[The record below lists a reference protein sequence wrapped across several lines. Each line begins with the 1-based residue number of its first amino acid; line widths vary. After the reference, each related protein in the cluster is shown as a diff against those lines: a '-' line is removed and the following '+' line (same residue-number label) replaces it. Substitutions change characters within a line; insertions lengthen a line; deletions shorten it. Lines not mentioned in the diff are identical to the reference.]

1 VSDFFGGNKDAEA
14 VYELIKELTHTW
26 DDLVDKDKPV
36 NEYEINR
43 AFAIP
48 LLYLPLNPFYRSIQD
63 AILPMW
69 EMVITAYETA
79 NHFERIK
86 DPHGVEIGH
95 NLRYAAGHIVT
106 FMCVRCV
113 GYEKAREILPDLWK
127 DIVFERYDEYLEGL
141 ESDNKILV

>member
-1 VSDFFGGNKDAEA
+1 MTDFFGGNKDAEA
-14 VYELIKELTHTW
+14 VYSMLKEMSHIW
-26 DDLVDKDKPV
+26 DDLVDRDNHV
-36 NEYEINR
+36 AEYDINR

-79 NHFERIK
+79 NHFERVK

-95 NLRYAAGHIVT
+95 NLRYAAGHIAA

-113 GYEKAREILPDLWK
+113 GTEKARAILPELWK
-127 DIVFERYDEYLEGL
+127 DVVFERYDDYLEGL
-141 ESDNKILV
+141 ERDNKLLA